1 MLFGIGFLNLY
12 PISRAAGAMYQ
23 SARGNAEVRVSFLKK
38 KNVFQ
43 SQQNQNIFKGACLRY
58 DALEEILIATPFK
71 GGADCWNAADWLVI
85 ISPICLLAIPIL
97 DFIVRFC
104 YDRFCDDRLNTG

>member
-12 PISRAAGAMYQ
+12 PISRAAGAIYQ
-23 SARGNAEVRVSFLKK
+23 SARGNAEVRVSFI
-38 KNVFQ
+38 KNESFQ
-43 SQQNQNIFKGACLRY
+43 SQQNKNIFKGNCLKY
-58 DALEEILIATPFK
+58 DALEKILIATPFK

-97 DFIVRFC
+97 DLCVRFC
-104 YDRFCDDRLNTG
+104 YVRFCEDRLNTR